1 MEPKNIPKPLRGRA
15 LLPSG
20 LLCKKMKKKTKK
32 KKKPRAE
39 AAGRSRR
46 RNSQGECKSHTQI
59 RFFHGSF
66 SNRQCGPL
74 ACGMLCNGKSPL
86 ASLDSRHQSYES
98 SLILDTALMNMFQ
111 DMLCKSSVLVQ
122 PRPHSLLA
130 PPRCSSRH

>member
-39 AAGRSRR
+39 AAEEIARVSVGAT
-46 RNSQGECKSHTQI
+46 HTDPI
-59 RFFHGSF
+59 FHGSF

-122 PRPHSLLA
+122 PRPHSL
-130 PPRCSSRH
+130 